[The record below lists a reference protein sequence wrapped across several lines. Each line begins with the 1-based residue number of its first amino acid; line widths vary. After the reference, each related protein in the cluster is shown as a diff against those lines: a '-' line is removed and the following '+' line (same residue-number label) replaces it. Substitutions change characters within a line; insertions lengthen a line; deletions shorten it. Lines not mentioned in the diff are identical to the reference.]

1 MNSDDIYQALKDKGH
16 NATTIAEALDVR
28 PQSVAGVIRDGRGS
42 KKIAKAIAVAGNCDF
57 ETMFPF
63 YKEQRERKQKR
74 ANKISQLKNELA
86 LEAV

>member
-1 MNSDDIYQALKDKGH
+1 MNSEDIYQALKNKGH

-63 YKEQRERKQKR
+63 YREQKERKAKR
-74 ANKISQLKNELA
+74 TDKINQLKSELA
-86 LEAV
+86 LEAI